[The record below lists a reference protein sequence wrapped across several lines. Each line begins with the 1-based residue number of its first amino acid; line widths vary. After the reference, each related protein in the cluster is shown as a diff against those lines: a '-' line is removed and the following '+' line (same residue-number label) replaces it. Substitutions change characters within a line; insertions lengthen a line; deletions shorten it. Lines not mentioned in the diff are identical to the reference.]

1 MFTKLLLFTFLSL
14 SISHSAVLTTDNHLS
29 IVGPIDDDLVNRAIE
44 KSAFLNKHNNYTYI
58 YINSP
63 GGSVLAGQRY
73 INLINNLKSSR
84 KIMCICDV
92 AASMAFHILQHCDY
106 RYVLETSRM
115 MQHQISLSGIE
126 GNIKNIKSYI
136 TMIEE
141 MYDSMIII
149 ESKRLQIS
157 KELYEKKIE
166 SDWWIYGGEK
176 LVKDGFAD
184 LMLKSISCSKE
195 LIKKKTFVTNIL
207 DNILIKKSACP
218 LII

>member
-1 MFTKLLLFTFLSL
+1 MLKTLLLFTFFYVSF
-14 SISHSAVLTTDNHLS
+14 SNSVLLTSDNHLS
-29 IVGPIDDDLVNRAIE
+29 IVGYIDDDLVNQAIE
-44 KSAFLNKHNNYTYI
+44 KSALLNKHHNYTYI

-63 GGSVLAGQRY
+63 GGSVFAGQRY
-73 INLINNLKSSR
+73 INLINNIKSSK

-106 RYVLETSRM
+106 RYVLETSKI
-115 MQHQISLSGIE
+115 MQHQISLSGID

-149 ESKRLQIS
+149 ESNRLKIS

-166 SDWWIYGGEK
+166 SDWWIYGGKNLIRER
-176 LVKDGFAD
+176 FAD
-184 LMLKSISCSKE
+184 LMLNSIACSKE
-195 LIKKKTFVTNIL
+195 LIKKKTVRTNIL
-207 DNILIKKSACP
+207 GTIVNKNACP